1 MAESL
6 EEYNDLLDKIHQ
18 HRLQFLGLIDMSRE
32 EAIDKLRNL
41 KFSTYASLKSSVNY
55 HAKKPFMNLNLHRTS
70 TVNRN
75 TTQLVEDITPRVEPK
90 AEEIPTHNYRI
101 ILDPDTDPDTIDSK
115 YLPIRD
121 EYLSELRAMVNK
133 GGCSSC
139 QRGKLRRKFIEKLT
153 ALDKSNNES

>member
-32 EAIDKLRNL
+32 EAIGKLRNL
-41 KFSTYASLKSSVNY
+41 KFSTYEALRSSVNY
-55 HAKKPFMNLNLHRTS
+55 HAKKPFINLKLHRTS
-70 TVNRN
+70 NINRN
-75 TTQLVEDITPRVEPK
+75 PTQLVEDITPRAEPK
-90 AEEIPTHNYRI
+90 VEEIHAHNYRI
-101 ILDPDTDPDTIDSK
+101 ILDPDTDPNTIDSK
-115 YLPIRD
+115 YLPMRD
-121 EYLSELRAMVNK
+121 EYLQELKDMESN

>member
-1 MAESL
+1 MTKNL

-32 EAIDKLRNL
+32 DAINKLSNL
-41 KFSTYASLKSSVNY
+41 KFSTYTSLKSSVNY
-55 HAKKPFMNLNLHRTS
+55 HAKKPFINLNLHRPS
-70 TVNRN
+70 LVNRQSSPLIEN
-75 TTQLVEDITPRVEPK
+75 ITPE
-90 AEEIPTHNYRI
+90 AEQKIEEVPAHNYRV
-101 ILDPDTDPDTIDSK
+101 ILDPDTDPSTIDAK

-121 EYLSELRAMVNK
+121 EYLQELKAMVNK

-153 ALDKSNNES
+153 SLDKSSIES

>member
-41 KFSTYASLKSSVNY
+41 KFSTYAALKSSVNY
-55 HAKKPFMNLNLHRTS
+55 HAKKPFINLNLYRPS
-70 TVNRN
+70 PININ
-75 TTQLVEDITPRVEPK
+75 PTQLVEDVAPRIEPK
-90 AEEIPTHNYRI
+90 VEEIPTHNYRI
-101 ILDPDTDPDTIDSK
+101 ILDPDTDPNTIDSK
-115 YLPIRD
+115 YLPIRE
-121 EYLSELRAMVNK
+121 EYLKELKAMVNK

-139 QRGKLRRKFIEKLT
+139 QRGKLRRKFIDKL
-153 ALDKSNNES
+153 ASLDKSSIES

>member
-41 KFSTYASLKSSVNY
+41 KFSTYAALKSSVNY
-55 HAKKPFMNLNLHRTS
+55 HAKKPFMNLDLHRPS
-70 TVNRN
+70 TVNRS
-75 TTQLVEDITPRVEPK
+75 TTQLVEDVTPRLEPA
-90 AEEIPTHNYRI
+90 AEDIPAHNYRI

-115 YLPIRD
+115 YLPIRE
-121 EYLSELRAMVNK
+121 EYLQELKAMVNK

-139 QRGKLRRKFIEKLT
+139 QKGKLRRKFIEKLT
-153 ALDKSNNES
+153 ALDKSSIES

>member
-18 HRLQFLGLIDMSRE
+18 HGLQFLGLIDMSRE

-41 KFSTYASLKSSVNY
+41 KFSTYAALKSSVNY
-55 HAKKPFMNLNLHRTS
+55 HAKKPFINLNLHRTS
-70 TVNRN
+70 TIDRN
-75 TTQLVEDITPRVEPK
+75 TTQLVENVTPVAEPK
-90 AEEIPTHNYRI
+90 VEEIPTHNYRI
-101 ILDPDTDPDTIDSK
+101 ILDPATDPDTIDSK

-121 EYLSELRAMVNK
+121 EYLQELKAMVNK

-139 QRGKLRRKFIEKLT
+139 QRGKLRRKFIDKLT
-153 ALDKSNNES
+153 SLDKSNIES